1 MFFFDCLGWM
11 IDESTSRNVEKS
23 PIIYVRYFENWESKT
38 NFYEVLGLD
47 GDDSIVEFINILLQ
61 AQIERLKLKCWQN
74 LLDIPELNFKRLF
87 NIRWTAI
94 RDSIKPIMFNIAP
107 TNQALLATLQEIKF
121 GKSLTSDD
129 RETAAD
135 LLSSILNDDSCLC
148 FISIM
153 IYINVRFEPS
163 KLQRYFLVLFEPDD
177 LINNKDE
184 VMKSNYGRQELEY
197 IRTKYRNL
205 SGFNLD
211 KCRNEW
217 KTLKIS
223 LNDFVCINEQQKF
236 RRIFW
241 KSFIS
246 WKEAI
251 DGSFHGQYKNI
262 LILLSIY
269 LISPFNSAERERGY

>member
-1 MFFFDCLGWM
+1 
-11 IDESTSRNVEKS
+11 
-23 PIIYVRYFENWESKT
+23 
-38 NFYEVLGLD
+38 
-47 GDDSIVEFINILLQ
+47 
-61 AQIERLKLKCWQN
+61 
-74 LLDIPELNFKRLF
+74 
-87 NIRWTAI
+87 
-94 RDSIKPIMFNIAP
+94 
-107 TNQALLATLQEIKF
+107 
-121 GKSLTSDD
+121 
-129 RETAAD
+129 
-135 LLSSILNDDSCLC
+135 
-148 FISIM
+148 
-153 IYINVRFEPS
+153 
-163 KLQRYFLVLFEPDD
+163 
-177 LINNKDE
+177 
-184 VMKSNYGRQELEY
+184 MKSNYGRQELEY